1 MGSFSDYLEN
11 ELLDHVFQCGGAN
24 LVPAANLFVAL
35 STADPLDTGANLAEP
50 LGGGGG
56 FPGGYARA
64 TANASHF
71 AAAANGIVTND
82 ADIAFPTATLSWGT
96 ISHFAIYDANLAGN
110 MIAHGA
116 LAVPKAVAAGDTA
129 KFVVG
134 DIVIS
139 LT

>member
-35 STADPLDTGANLAEP
+35 STADPLDTGANIAEP
-50 LGGGGG
+50 SGGS
-56 FPGGYARA
+56 YARA

-96 ISHFAIYDANLAGN
+96 TSHFAIYDANLAGN

>member
-1 MGSFSDYLEN
+1 MGSFGDYLEN
-11 ELLDHVFQCGGAN
+11 AVLNHIFQCGGAN

-35 STADPLDTGANLAEP
+35 STADPLDTGANIAEP
-50 LGGGGG
+50 SGGS
-56 FPGGYARA
+56 YARA

-82 ADIAFPTATLSWGT
+82 ADIAFPACTVAWGT
-96 ISHFAIYDANLAGN
+96 ISHFAIFDANVAGN
-110 MIAHGA
+110 MLAHGS

-129 KFVVG
+129 KFVTG